1 MGESATL
8 WPPHIRRSSSV
19 DVDLARAL
27 ENEALN
33 QKKAAEPLTIKQAGL
48 RLEVAAAA
56 LNAAASGLSM
66 GHIDNDAVDCGA
78 MLSDLED
85 KRWQLDKARADFQRA
100 IERAT
105 EIDAATLRRWMV
117 L

>member
-1 MGESATL
+1 MSEIGTI
-8 WPPHIRRSSSV
+8 WPAVFPPPT
-19 DVDLARAL
+19 
-27 ENEALN
+27 
-33 QKKAAEPLTIKQAGL
+33 KAVAEMAQAMTIKQAGL